1 MLRGYGNVNNK
12 LQCMCVP
19 MHAHVCTC
27 IQMLVEVRDVVF
39 PQAVSTFVCVCVCEI
54 KSLAELEA
62 HWVCNAHW
70 PMSSRN
76 LSVYI
81 FFQNWNYKFM
91 TWVSG
96 CNPIS
101 SCLLALFHR
110 LNHEYS
116 LNNEVLEKSFK
127 WTIGAVSDSFPEHF
141 QREKTVTVKISESS
155 VKVKN
160 QQEMLKSCPWQWH

>member
-1 MLRGYGNVNNK
+1 MCDFVFSINPFKKKITCWTWSSLS
-12 LQCMCVP
+12 LQC
-19 MHAHVCTC
+19 
-27 IQMLVEVRDVVF
+27 
-39 PQAVSTFVCVCVCEI
+39 
-54 KSLAELEA
+54 SLANELQKSI
-62 HWVCNAHW
+62 W
-70 PMSSRN
+70 
-76 LSVYI
+76 LY

-96 CNPIS
+96 FNPIS
-101 SCLLALFHR
+101 SCLLTLFHR

-141 QREKTVTVKISESS
+141 QREKTVTVKIPESS